1 MRFWPKKRIPRKR
14 PTSQVDLYLKKQ
26 TAAADG
32 LIWTVLMGEPMPF
45 NIVFI
50 FFFVHKFGSC

>member
-1 MRFWPKKRIPRKR
+1 MRFWPNFPRKR